1 MKASEAFP
9 SKWIA
14 AADLSDKNV
23 RLTISHVE
31 MEDIGDDRKPVIYF
45 QNAKKGLVCNK
56 TNSKSIVAAYGDEMD
71 DWAGCELI
79 LFPIMTEYQGTQ
91 VPAVRVRAPQPKDN
105 KLATCPGVGF
115 GAVERGDIIGI
126 GFIQDHA
133 FSFVLKIQN
142 HFIVVAD
149 FFLFN
154 AIYYNRNITA
164 FQV

>member
-105 KLATCPGVGF
+105 KPVMTPSHPPARKIGGT
-115 GAVERGDIIGI
+115 GD
-126 GFIQDHA
+126 A
-133 FSFVLKIQN
+133 
-142 HFIVVAD
+142 
-149 FFLFN
+149 
-154 AIYYNRNITA
+154 AINDDMGDEIP
-164 FQV
+164 F

>member
-1 MKASEAFP
+1 MRASEAFP

-14 AADLSDKNV
+14 AADLNDKNI
-23 RLTISHVE
+23 RLTIARVE

-79 LFPIMTEYQGTQ
+79 LFPIMTEYQGNQ

-105 KLATCPGVGF
+105 PKPKQETKPATALAPSYPPTDMDDTIPF
-115 GAVERGDIIGI
+115 
-126 GFIQDHA
+126 
-133 FSFVLKIQN
+133 
-142 HFIVVAD
+142 
-149 FFLFN
+149 
-154 AIYYNRNITA
+154 
-164 FQV
+164 